1 MSFRVTRPA
10 ATVVLLAFAGACMSP
25 GRYGAQLDG
34 GALHESWSG
43 PASAAWCRSRGVLL
57 LSGGDGSRGISFVWF
72 YGDSLHADSAALG
85 RPMERDVA
93 GSDSVRAAAS
103 GALRR
108 TEEMTVIGYQ
118 TRYGH
123 LTVTRPDS
131 TRVGATFS
139 AVFDRLGVAESL
151 RVSGHFDP
159 VPLTADSSL
168 CRIPRDTSDTGV
180 TLGR

>member
-1 MSFRVTRPA
+1 MLVA
-10 ATVVLLAFAGACMSP
+10 LVAGACTP
-25 GRYGAQLDG
+25 QGRFAAQLDG
-34 GALHESWSG
+34 GVRHESWNG

-57 LSGGDGSRGISFVWF
+57 LSGGDGSRGVSFVWF
-72 YGDSLHADSAALG
+72 YGDSLRADSVTLA
-85 RPMERDVA
+85 RPMERAA
-93 GSDSVRAAAS
+93 GRSDSVRSAAS

-131 TRVGATFS
+131 IRVGATFS
-139 AVFDRLGVAESL
+139 AVFDRLGVGESL

-159 VPLTADSSL
+159 VPLIADSSL
-168 CRIPRDTSDTGV
+168 CRIPREAPDTGV